1 MHKKSAKKWEVAAIK
16 LQKILYIG
24 LFAVSV
30 LMTLLTVIAS
40 VMGNAGT
47 EESVFADIW
56 VVLILAAFV
65 AIQVICLFTLK
76 PKFTLYR
83 AGFYL
88 LHVGLVLFLAGSF
101 IYYIAGDKLDVAV
114 AVNPSATYGQIKRM
128 SDDSSQAEYVKLG
141 FDMGIADFKVEKYEA
156 EDGQPASDKYYE
168 AFLMIVPDGT
178 REVTNVPLSVNRPY
192 RTAGWKI
199 YLMGYDGTTG
209 STVNL
214 MLKRDPAEFVS
225 TAGLW
230 MTIAGAVIMCLLRKR
245 EVGDSDA

>member
-1 MHKKSAKKWEVAAIK
+1 VPVIK
-16 LQKILYIG
+16 IQKILYIG
-24 LFAVSV
+24 LFVVSV
-30 LMTLLTVIAS
+30 LMTVLTVVAS

-47 EESVFADIW
+47 QDSVFTGIW

-114 AVNPSATYGQIKRM
+114 AVDPTATYSQIKRV
-128 SDDSSQAEYVKLG
+128 SDDPEKTELVKLG
-141 FDMGIADFKVEKYEA
+141 FDMGIADFKVEKYAA
-156 EDGQPASDKYYE
+156 EDGLPASDKYYE
-168 AFLMIVPDGT
+168 AALMIVPGGT
-178 REVTNVPLSVNRPY
+178 REVTNVSLTVNHPY
-192 RTAGWKI
+192 RTGGWKI

-230 MTIAGAVIMCLLRKR
+230 MVIAGGVVMCLLRKR
-245 EVGDSDA
+245 EAGEPDA